1 MSLDET
7 LLTLKLSRDQI
18 AVEMQVLAE
27 RMENFH
33 VVELARRKE
42 TEYLVAQLE
51 QEKRKLEMRH
61 NKILMQEIQAREK
74 HFNNGQTLI
83 QERQRLLAE
92 QYNKDLHALRTK
104 TEPAILEPTI
114 PEPSIPEPATV

>member
-1 MSLDET
+1 MSLEET

-27 RMENFH
+27 RMENFN

-83 QERQRLLAE
+83 QERQRVLTE

-114 PEPSIPEPATV
+114 PEPTTV

>member
-27 RMENFH
+27 RMENFN
-33 VVELARRKE
+33 VVEQARRKE

-74 HFNNGQTLI
+74 HFSNGQTLI

-114 PEPSIPEPATV
+114 PEPTIPEPATV